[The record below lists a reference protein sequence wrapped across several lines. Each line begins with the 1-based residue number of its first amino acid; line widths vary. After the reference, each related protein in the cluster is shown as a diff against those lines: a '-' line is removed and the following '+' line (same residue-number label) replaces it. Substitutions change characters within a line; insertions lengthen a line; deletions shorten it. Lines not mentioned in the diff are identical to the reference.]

1 MPKKK
6 KRLLVV
12 VVLAVVLVAL
22 LARPVVNLVIEWLDP
37 GQAPLNDLFKLKKNE
52 VALVINDEQSKEK
65 GYEAEGEIYVP
76 ASVASTYM
84 DQRIYVDTVESSL
97 SYVTSGGVILAQA
110 GEVSYRLARRRR
122 TRRSQFCRKK
132 MMRFMYPFPLSKN
145 TRAAIIKHIKIQ
157 NAL

>member
-1 MPKKK
+1 MTKKK

-84 DQRIYVDTVESSL
+84 DQRIYVDTVENSL
-97 SYVTSGGVILAQA
+97 SYVTSGGVIWRRQ
-110 GEVSYRLARRRR
+110 EKFPIRLARRHR
-122 TRRSQFCRKK
+122 TQRNQYCRKK
-132 MMRFMYPFPLSKN
+132 MMYFMCPFPLSKN
-145 TRAAIIKHIKIQ
+145 TQAAIIKLIRIQ

>member
-1 MPKKK
+1 MTKKK

-84 DQRIYVDTVESSL
+84 DQRIYVR
-97 SYVTSGGVILAQA
+97 YSGKQPFLCDKWRRDFGA
-110 GEVSYRLARRRR
+110 G
-122 TRRSQFCRKK
+122 RRSF
-132 MMRFMYPFPLSKN
+132 LSGWQGDAEREEANSAEK
-145 TRAAIIKHIKIQ
+145 R
-157 NAL
+157 

>member
-1 MPKKK
+1 MTKKK

-76 ASVASTYM
+76 ASVMSRQWKA
-84 DQRIYVDTVESSL
+84 
-97 SYVTSGGVILAQA
+97 A
-110 GEVSYRLARRRR
+110 
-122 TRRSQFCRKK
+122 
-132 MMRFMYPFPLSKN
+132 FPM
-145 TRAAIIKHIKIQ
+145 
-157 NAL
+157 

>member
-1 MPKKK
+1 MTKKK

-37 GQAPLNDLFKLKKNE
+37 GQAPLNDLLKLKKNE

-84 DQRIYVDTVESSL
+84 DQRIYVDTVENSL

-110 GEVSYRLARRRR
+110 GEVS
-122 TRRSQFCRKK
+122 
-132 MMRFMYPFPLSKN
+132 
-145 TRAAIIKHIKIQ
+145 
-157 NAL
+157 

>member
-1 MPKKK
+1 MTKKK

-76 ASVASTYM
+76 ASVAYLYGPENLC
-84 DQRIYVDTVESSL
+84 RY
-97 SYVTSGGVILAQA
+97 SGKQPFLCDKWRRDFGA
-110 GEVSYRLARRRR
+110 G
-122 TRRSQFCRKK
+122 RRSF
-132 MMRFMYPFPLSKN
+132 LSGWQGDAEREEANSAEK
-145 TRAAIIKHIKIQ
+145 R
-157 NAL
+157 

>member
-1 MPKKK
+1 MTKKK

-65 GYEAEGEIYVP
+65 GYEAEGEI
-76 ASVASTYM
+76 M
-84 DQRIYVDTVESSL
+84 
-97 SYVTSGGVILAQA
+97 
-110 GEVSYRLARRRR
+110 YRHRLHLLTW
-122 TRRSQFCRKK
+122 TRE
-132 MMRFMYPFPLSKN
+132 FMSIQWKTAFPM
-145 TRAAIIKHIKIQ
+145 
-157 NAL
+157 

>member
-1 MPKKK
+1 MTKKK

-65 GYEAEGEIYVP
+65 GCDKRWRDFG
-76 ASVASTYM
+76 
-84 DQRIYVDTVESSL
+84 
-97 SYVTSGGVILAQA
+97 A
-110 GEVSYRLARRRR
+110 G
-122 TRRSQFCRKK
+122 RRSF
-132 MMRFMYPFPLSKN
+132 LSGWQGDTEREEANIAEK
-145 TRAAIIKHIKIQ
+145 R
-157 NAL
+157 

>member
-1 MPKKK
+1 MTKKK

-65 GYEAEGEIYVP
+65 GYGRNLCTGIGCVYLYGPENLCRY
-76 ASVASTYM
+76 
-84 DQRIYVDTVESSL
+84 
-97 SYVTSGGVILAQA
+97 SGKQPFLCDKWRRDFGA
-110 GEVSYRLARRRR
+110 G
-122 TRRSQFCRKK
+122 RRSF
-132 MMRFMYPFPLSKN
+132 LSGWQGDAEREEANSAEK
-145 TRAAIIKHIKIQ
+145 R
-157 NAL
+157 

>member
-1 MPKKK
+1 MTKKK

-65 GYEAEGEIYVP
+65 GYEA
-76 ASVASTYM
+76 AKFM
-84 DQRIYVDTVESSL
+84 CRH
-97 SYVTSGGVILAQA
+97 
-110 GEVSYRLARRRR
+110 RLHLLTW
-122 TRRSQFCRKK
+122 TRE
-132 MMRFMYPFPLSKN
+132 FMSIQWKTAFPM
-145 TRAAIIKHIKIQ
+145 
-157 NAL
+157 

>member
-1 MPKKK
+1 MTKKK

-65 GYEAEGEIYVP
+65 GYEA
-76 ASVASTYM
+76 
-84 DQRIYVDTVESSL
+84 
-97 SYVTSGGVILAQA
+97 
-110 GEVSYRLARRRR
+110 
-122 TRRSQFCRKK
+122 K
-132 MMRFMYPFPLSKN
+132 FMYRHRLRLLIWTREFMSIQWKAAFPM
-145 TRAAIIKHIKIQ
+145 
-157 NAL
+157 

>member
-1 MPKKK
+1 MTKKK

-76 ASVASTYM
+76 ASNLCRY
-84 DQRIYVDTVESSL
+84 
-97 SYVTSGGVILAQA
+97 SGKQPFLCDKWRRDFGA
-110 GEVSYRLARRRR
+110 G
-122 TRRSQFCRKK
+122 RRSF
-132 MMRFMYPFPLSKN
+132 LSGWQGDAEREEANSAEK
-145 TRAAIIKHIKIQ
+145 R
-157 NAL
+157 

>member
-1 MPKKK
+1 MTKKK

-84 DQRIYVDTVESSL
+84 DQRIYVDTVENSL
-97 SYVTSGGVILAQA
+97 SYVT
-110 GEVSYRLARRRR
+110 RRHR
-122 TRRSQFCRKK
+122 TQRNQYCRKK
-132 MMRFMYPFPLSKN
+132 MMYFMCPFPLSKN
-145 TRAAIIKHIKIQ
+145 TQAAIIKLIRIQ

>member
-1 MPKKK
+1 MTKKK

-84 DQRIYVDTVESSL
+84 DQRIYVDTVENSL
-97 SYVTSGGVILAQA
+97 SRQEKFPI
-110 GEVSYRLARRRR
+110 RLARRHR
-122 TRRSQFCRKK
+122 TQRNQYCRKK
-132 MMRFMYPFPLSKN
+132 MMYFMCPFPLSKN
-145 TRAAIIKHIKIQ
+145 TQAALIKLIKIQ